1 MALFVPGR
9 AEYMLPNMLKKHQS
23 NVEQVAVVD
32 PPRAGLHNK
41 AIHALRFVLTNLIS
55 LSR

>member
-9 AEYMLPNMLKKHQS
+9 AEYILPNMLKKHQS

-41 AIHALRFVLTNLIS
+41 ALHALRFVLTNLIS

>member
-1 MALFVPGR
+1 LSGR
-9 AEYMLPNMLKKHQS
+9 AEHLLPNMLKQHPA

-41 AIHALRFVLTNLIS
+41 AVHALR
-55 LSR
+55 